1 MMLTTFFIL
10 VEVQLMPRYLIFFG
24 MLLLP
29 LTGCQT
35 GPETADLILEGGHI
49 VPMADGI
56 EPAQPTAVAIKGDRI
71 IFVGTDEMAATHKG
85 PDTEVMDLAGATVI
99 PGFHDSHCH
108 LYGLGKAL
116 AEIDLMGTTSY
127 QDVLQRVKSVVQDEG
142 GYAWLQGR
150 GWDQNDWEVKEYPTR
165 ELLDAVTGD
174 RPTLL
179 RRVDGHAAL
188 ANSEALLSAKI
199 NADTPDP
206 EGGEILRD
214 ENGRPTGVLIDNA
227 VDLVRSIIPPP
238 SEREVRKRVE
248 LAVEHCLAH
257 GITAVTEAG
266 VPWSRAQLYQEMAA
280 AGDLDL
286 RVIGMYDD
294 NEETLEP
301 AFAAGP
307 IQTED
312 LMVTLRAIKLYADG
326 ALGSRGALLHR
337 DYCDHSGHQGLAVS
351 SEEHL
356 RIQAQRA
363 AEAGFQVGTHA
374 IGDRANT
381 IVLDIYEQIYADM
394 NLTDPRWRI
403 EHAQILTPQD
413 IPRFAELGVIAAMQ
427 PVHCTSDMDW
437 AADRLCEDRLA
448 GAYAWNSLR
457 ESGAHLCWGTDFPV
471 ERVSALHGLYS
482 ARTRTHHDG
491 TPEGG
496 WQAQET
502 VDSRTALELY
512 TTGSAYAS
520 FLENDLGRIQKG
532 FLADLT
538 VLDGNPVTS
547 EPDDLL
553 EMKVLKT
560 IVQGRVVYES
570 Q

>member
-1 MMLTTFFIL
+1 MLKSLLFSGMFF
-10 VEVQLMPRYLIFFG
+10 
-24 MLLLP
+24 LLLA
-29 LTGCQT
+29 GCQT
-35 GPETADLILEGGHI
+35 GPETADLILQGGHI
-49 VPMADGI
+49 ITMTDGP
-56 EPAQPTAVAIKGDRI
+56 EPVDPTAVAIKGDRI
-71 IFVGTDEMAATHKG
+71 LFVGTDEVAATHKSA
-85 PDTEVMDLAGATVI
+85 DTRVIDLAGATVI

-127 QDVLQRVKSVVQDEG
+127 TDVLRRVEEVVRKKDG
-142 GYAWLQGR
+142 HDWIQGR

-188 ANSEALLSAKI
+188 TNSAALAAAGI
-199 NADTPDP
+199 TAQTPDP

-214 ENGRPTGVLIDNA
+214 PDGQPTGLLIDNA
-227 VDLVRSIIPPP
+227 VDLVRDIIPPP

-248 LAVEHCLAH
+248 LAIEHCLAH

-266 VPWSRAQLYQEMAA
+266 VSWSRAQLYQEMAA

-294 NEETLEP
+294 DEETLEP

-307 IQTED
+307 IVTED
-312 LMVTLRAIKLYADG
+312 HMVTLRAIKLYADG

-337 DYCDHSGHQGLAVS
+337 DYCDHPGHRGLAVS

-356 RIQAQRA
+356 RAQARRA

-374 IGDRANT
+374 IGDKANT
-381 IVLDIYEQIYADM
+381 IVLDIYEEIFTEM

-403 EHAQILTPQD
+403 EHAQILTTQD
-413 IPRFAELGVIAAMQ
+413 IPRFAQLGVTAAMQ

-437 AADRLCEDRLA
+437 AGARLCEDRLA
-448 GAYAWNSLR
+448 GAYAWRSLLD
-457 ESGAHLCWGTDFPV
+457 SGAHLCWGTDFPV
-471 ERVSALHGLYS
+471 ERVSALDGIYA

-502 VDSRTALELY
+502 VDGQTALELY

-520 FLENDLGRIQKG
+520 FLENDLGRVAEG
-532 FLADLT
+532 YLADLT
-538 VLDGNPVTS
+538 VLSGNPVACEPS
-547 EPDDLL
+547 ELL
-553 EMKVLKT
+553 DMKVLKT
-560 IVQGRVVYES
+560 IVQGRVVYAAP
-570 Q
+570 